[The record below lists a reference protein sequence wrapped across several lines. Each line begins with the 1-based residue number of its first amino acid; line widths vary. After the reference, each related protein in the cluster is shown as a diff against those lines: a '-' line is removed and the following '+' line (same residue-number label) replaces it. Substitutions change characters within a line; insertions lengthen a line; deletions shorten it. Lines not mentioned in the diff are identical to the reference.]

1 MAVSTSD
8 HVKLTNQSTIHAIS
22 GCPAKTNHLFCTDH
36 DRRKNR
42 NSNCL
47 LNGTTHA
54 AASEVLPTIQQSFAG
69 LIAFNG
75 SAISLDQRKCTVLRS
90 VLKTV
95 IGVLLA
101 SVGSAIATFNALLA
115 PSLNGDWT
123 SIAIPALGLILILI
137 GVVMFFTGIGQF
149 CFRLIRSLA
158 RGAFS
163 AAKWMQPPQE
173 PTA

>member
-8 HVKLTNQSTIHAIS
+8 HVKLTNQSTIHTIS

-36 DRRKNR
+36 VRRKNR
-42 NSNCL
+42 NSGRL
-47 LNGTTHA
+47 RNGTPHA
-54 AASEVLPTIQQSFAG
+54 AASEVLPIIQQSFAG

-75 SAISLDQRKCTVLRS
+75 SATRFDQRKCTVLRS

-101 SVGSAIATFNALLA
+101 SVGSVIATFNALLG
-115 PSLNGDWT
+115 PSLDGDWT
-123 SIAIPALGLILILI
+123 SIAIPAVGLILILV

-158 RGAFS
+158 LGTFS
-163 AAKWMQPPQE
+163 AAKRMQQPQE